1 MQSKSQTH
9 TTSYLIELLTDTP
22 TLTNV
27 ELADTLGVT
36 RQRVSQI
43 RRHLNLPAVPSRK
56 VLWHPCRRC
65 GKPIRARSMYCNRV
79 CQYDHVALAC
89 ETCGETFY
97 RSKRV
102 VAMNEARNTR
112 HVWCSKQCQGTWFG
126 GLKRRLVNIV
136 SR

>member
-1 MQSKSQTH
+1 MQSKSRTH
-9 TTSYLIELLTDTP
+9 TAAHLIELLTDTP

-36 RQRVSQI
+36 RQRISQL
-43 RRHLNLPAVPSRK
+43 RRHLNLPTVPSRK
-56 VLWHPCRRC
+56 ISWHPCRRC
-65 GKPIRARSMYCNRV
+65 GKLIRARNMYCNRV
-79 CQYDHVALAC
+79 CQYDRVPLTC

-102 VAMNEARNTR
+102 VAMNKARNAQ
-112 HVWCSKQCQGTWFG
+112 HIWCSKQCQGTWFG
-126 GLKRRLVNIV
+126 GIKRRLVDIV

>member
-1 MQSKSQTH
+1 MQSKSRTH
-9 TTSYLIELLTDTP
+9 TAARLVELVTKTP

-27 ELADTLGVT
+27 ELADTLGIT

-43 RRHLNLPAVPSRK
+43 RRHLGLPTVPSRK
-56 VLWHPCRRC
+56 ISWHPCRRC
-65 GKPIRARSMYCNRV
+65 GKPVRARRIYCNRA
-79 CQYDHVALAC
+79 CQHAHVALTC

-97 RSKRV
+97 RSKRI
-102 VAMNEARNTR
+102 VAQNEARDTR

-126 GLKRRLVNIV
+126 GFKRRLVNIV

>member
-1 MQSKSQTH
+1 MQSKSRTH
-9 TTSYLIELLTDTP
+9 TAAHLIELLTDTP

-36 RQRVSQI
+36 RQRISQL
-43 RRHLNLPAVPSRK
+43 RRHLNLPTVPSRK
-56 VLWHPCRRC
+56 ISWHPCRRC
-65 GKPIRARSMYCNRV
+65 GKLIRARNMYCNRV
-79 CQYDHVALAC
+79 CQYDRVPLTC

-102 VAMNEARNTR
+102 VAMNEARNAQ
-112 HVWCSKQCQGTWFG
+112 HIWCSKQCQGTWFG
-126 GLKRRLVNIV
+126 GIKRRLVDIV

>member
-1 MQSKSQTH
+1 MQSKSRTH
-9 TTSYLIELLTDTP
+9 TAAHLIELLTDTP

-36 RQRVSQI
+36 RQRISQL
-43 RRHLNLPAVPSRK
+43 RRHLNLPTVPSRK
-56 VLWHPCRRC
+56 ISWHPCRRG
-65 GKPIRARSMYCNRV
+65 GKLIRARNMYCNRV
-79 CQYDHVALAC
+79 CQYDRVPLTC

-102 VAMNEARNTR
+102 VAMNEARNAQ
-112 HVWCSKQCQGTWFG
+112 HIWCSKQCQGTWFG
-126 GLKRRLVNIV
+126 GIKRRLVDIV